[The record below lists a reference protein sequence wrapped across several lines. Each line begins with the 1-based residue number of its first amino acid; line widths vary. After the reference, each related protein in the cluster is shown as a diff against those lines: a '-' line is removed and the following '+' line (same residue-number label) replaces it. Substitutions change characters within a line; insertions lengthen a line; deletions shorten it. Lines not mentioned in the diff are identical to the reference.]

1 MVAKPQ
7 TASAGGLR
15 DFLSLLATVR
25 GDLSSITAPPFIL
38 SHQSLVEF
46 PTYWAERPDLFS
58 AVAHESNAA
67 ARMLAVLKL
76 YLVSLQ
82 RQYYVGR
89 TVKEGLKKPLNPFL
103 GEIFLGEFKSE
114 NTSLKVIS
122 EQVSHHPPTTAAFVE
137 DAKNGVTAMAYSTQ
151 GTTLSGASVLI
162 KQSGHAIM
170 KVEKYHESYLI
181 PLPDVR
187 AKGLLS
193 GPPYPELDGTYKI
206 VGSSGYV
213 AEMKFSSGRMFSGNR
228 NLVEAT
234 VYRVEDK
241 SGKHGVDYKVEGC
254 WSSSFSIY
262 DTTTSQATLVET
274 VDLADP
280 KYAPVP
286 VTLPSVEQQ
295 SPWES
300 RQAWKATADALRR
313 GDSAGVIQEKSK
325 IENAQREVRR
335 KEKSEG
341 RVWEG
346 AFFVKNEAV
355 NVDKGVMKRRE
366 SEDSGYVT
374 AEEGDCESEKT
385 VEDVVEDDR
394 VLFERLIK
402 IGDFNEKDTE
412 RLRGRDGGWRFERQR
427 EQRWRDGERRGD
439 LTPLSE

>member
-1 MVAKPQ
+1 MVSKTQ

-15 DFLSLLATVR
+15 EFLTFLATVR

-46 PTYWAERPDLFS
+46 PTYWAERPDIFS

-67 ARMLAVLKL
+67 KRMLAVLKL

-137 DAKNGVTAMAYSTQ
+137 DVNNGVTAVAYSTQ
-151 GTTLSGASVLI
+151 GTTLSGPSVLI

-170 KVEKYHESYLI
+170 KVEKYRESYLI

-234 VYRVEDK
+234 VYRVDDK
-241 SGKHGVDYKVEGC
+241 SGKHTQFYTVEGI
-254 WSSSFSIY
+254 WSSSFSIS
-262 DTTTSQATLVET
+262 DAQGTLVET

-280 KYAPVP
+280 KHAPVP
-286 VTLPSVEQQ
+286 VILPVPEQE

-300 RQAWKATADALRR
+300 RRAWKATADALRR
-313 GDSAGVIQEKSK
+313 GDSAAVVQEKSK
-325 IENAQREVRR
+325 VENAQREMRR

-341 RVWEG
+341 RTWEG
-346 AFFVKNEAV
+346 AFFVKNGP
-355 NVDKGVMKRRE
+355 VDVGKSVMKRRE

-374 AEEGDCESEKT
+374 AEEGETDDEKM
-385 VEDVVEDDR
+385 EMDSVEDDQDI
-394 VLFERLIK
+394 FERLVR
-402 IGDFNEKDTE
+402 IGNFSEKDAE
-412 RLRGRDGGWRFERQR
+412 RLRGRDGGWRFERAR
-427 EQRWRDGERRGD
+427 EGRWNSGVRRGD
-439 LTPLSE
+439 LTPLG